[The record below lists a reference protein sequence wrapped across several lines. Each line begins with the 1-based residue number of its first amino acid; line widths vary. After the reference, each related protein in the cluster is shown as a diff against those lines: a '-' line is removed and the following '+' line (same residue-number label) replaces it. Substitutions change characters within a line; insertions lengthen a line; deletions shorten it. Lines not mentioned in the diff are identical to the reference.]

1 MFFVQQTCSSVG
13 RVLHAVLVP
22 LIIVGLHAGI
32 AWTGIYFSLT
42 ASAALTGQL
51 RSGGFIIRHG
61 AIRMSHLAFLSSMAL
76 SVIGVAASFVM
87 SALVGNDVAAVA
99 TLARSQLLGRW

>member
-1 MFFVQQTCSSVG
+1 
-13 RVLHAVLVP
+13 
-22 LIIVGLHAGI
+22 
-32 AWTGIYFSLT
+32 
-42 ASAALTGQL
+42 
-51 RSGGFIIRHG
+51 
-61 AIRMSHLAFLSSMAL
+61 MAL